1 MFRRFYERVGVCM
14 FEAMYICVNA
24 CAKTCTCIYLNI
36 ACYHPYSTRLFYMPS
51 SHFLC
56 PSPLHVLFLCFFF
69 HSAHFVCPFCLSVS
83 VEYCCF
89 AFAIAATAA
98 TVMLGSH
105 EQVGSRQGDSRG
117 QEEGGEHS
125 ISVIDIA
132 ALCILSIAYQ
142 SLVYHSSS

>member
-1 MFRRFYERVGVCM
+1 MDVWVCVCLRLCT
-14 FEAMYICVNA
+14 YVCVNA

-56 PSPLHVLFLCFFF
+56 PSPLHVLLLFFF
-69 HSAHFVCPFCLSVS
+69 TLLTLFVRFACQSALNIVALLLQLLPPPPPLCL
-83 VEYCCF
+83 
-89 AFAIAATAA
+89 ARTNRWAADKEIVVAK
-98 TVMLGSH
+98 
-105 EQVGSRQGDSRG
+105 SRG
-117 QEEGGEHS
+117 GGEHS